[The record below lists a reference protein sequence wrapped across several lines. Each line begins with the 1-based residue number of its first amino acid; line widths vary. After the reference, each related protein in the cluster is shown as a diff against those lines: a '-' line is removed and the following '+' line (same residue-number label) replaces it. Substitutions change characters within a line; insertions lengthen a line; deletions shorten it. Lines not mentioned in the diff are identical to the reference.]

1 MTLKERK
8 NKINARDLPP
18 GSRIVRPFELLKLS
32 HLNELHSMGMDPEL
46 ILKEE
51 EDGWSIEIRERGSLV
66 SKKHYDQQGEA
77 FDAYYK
83 LFLI

>member
-1 MTLKERK
+1 M
-8 NKINARDLPP
+8 
-18 GSRIVRPFELLKLS
+18 RPFELLKLS
-32 HLNELHSMGMDPEL
+32 HLDELHSMGMDPEFT
-46 ILKEE
+46 LKKERA
-51 EDGWSIEIRERGSLV
+51 GWSIEIRERGSLV